1 MVHHPLKERRC
12 IFETE
17 VHDLWDERSVLCF
30 KSRFVLV
37 LLCDSDVV
45 IPPANIKLG
54 EERLVSQILQSL
66 SDVW

>member
-1 MVHHPLKERRC
+1 MHHPLKERGC
-12 IFETE
+12 VLETK
-17 VHDLWDERSVLCF
+17 VHDLWDEGSVLCF

-45 IPPANIKLG
+45 VSPTDIELG

-66 SDVW
+66 SDIW